1 MHDTARTRASVAYVL
16 SSFTTTTPSP
26 GMPPP
31 LAFPIIW
38 STIGV
43 LRAISS
49 VMIYKATGSFFALPI
64 LAFIGHL
71 CIGDTWNTIN
81 NVEKLKGTSAAS
93 VIFVLASV
101 YHAIFRYRR

>member
-1 MHDTARTRASVAYVL
+1 
-16 SSFTTTTPSP
+16 
-26 GMPPP
+26 MPPP